1 MRTMHNL
8 TRWLALPARVALG
21 ILMALVLAGVGLP
34 VAAAQNGNLAVPACN
49 DVLKLG
55 QAATDSC
62 LRVVNAGS
70 PQAGPVDVYLGDQ
83 KIVDALEYGKATDF
97 VAVPSESQ
105 RLRVVGAGAAVD
117 QAVFDWTENLRPG
130 AAYQMTISGLERQ
143 GLSPWLSGVDVSTLP
158 AGQARVR
165 VVNASPDTG
174 PVDVAVEGGRT
185 PFAGIDLGSQ
195 SGYVPFNAGSFK
207 FELRLS
213 GSDTLMVTTPPV
225 QIEEGKNYDL
235 YVMGLSKGGTLALVI
250 FPTDVGVATNVTPA
264 ANVTPVI
271 AVGATPVLVTP
282 AAQTPVPTPTS

>member
-1 MRTMHNL
+1 MHILN
-8 TRWLALPARVALG
+8 RWLAHSARVALG
-21 ILMALVLAGVGLP
+21 VLMALVLAGVGLP
-34 VAAAQNGNLAVPACN
+34 AASAQGDNLAVPACN

-55 QAATDSC
+55 QATTDAC

-70 PQAGPVDVYLGDQ
+70 PDAGPIDVYLGDQ

-105 RLRVVGAGAAVD
+105 RLRVVGAGTAVD

-130 AAYQMTISGLERQ
+130 AAYQLTVSGLEQQ
-143 GLSPWLSGVDVSTLP
+143 GLSPWLSGVDLTPLP
-158 AGQARVR
+158 AGKARVR
-165 VVNASPDTG
+165 VVQASPDTG
-174 PVDVAVEGGRT
+174 PVDVAVEGDRT

-195 SGYVPFNAGSFK
+195 SGYVPFDAWQYT

-213 GSDTLMVTTPPV
+213 GSDTLLVTTPPV
-225 QIEEGKNYDL
+225 QIEEGKNYDI

-250 FPTDVGVATNVTPA
+250 FSTDVGLATNATPA
-264 ANVTPVI
+264 VNETPII

-282 AAQTPVPTPTS
+282 GAETPVPTPTS